1 MRVLEKKSMWWSD
14 LPRRRRAIWLAS
26 FLALCAGAVP
36 VQSASGGEARAEKRL
51 PPLEVSVDLDEVD
64 LERGE
69 LTVRMSRA
77 AGMVKIKVLGASG
90 AVIDEVEERF
100 AGAPPRSPLKVQW
113 SPGSEPVARIEVFGH
128 DEHGYYK
135 GVAITPWSFD
145 IPHDDVIF
153 ETDSAQLRASEV
165 GKLQASL
172 ALIKKELPRARHL
185 GKVTLFILAH
195 TDTVGSADYNLRLS
209 TRRAQAIA
217 RWFRQQGLQI
227 PMAYDGV
234 GEKAL
239 KVKTADEVDEPRNR
253 RVDYM
258 LGVEPPRFK
267 KSGVTPSWKP
277 I

>member
-1 MRVLEKKSMWWSD
+1 MRWSD
-14 LPRRRRAIWLAS
+14 VCRRSRAVLLA
-26 FLALCAGAVP
+26 ALSAVCAGAVSVP
-36 VQSASGGEARAEKRL
+36 AALADEAPAPKRL
-51 PPLEVSVDLDEVD
+51 PPLEVSLDLNEVD

-69 LTVRMSRA
+69 LTVRMSRSA
-77 AGMVKIKVLGASG
+77 AMVKVKVLGASG
-90 AVIDEVEERF
+90 AVIDEVERSF
-100 AGAPPRSPLKVQW
+100 AGAPARSPLEVQW
-113 SPGSEPVARIEVFGH
+113 SPGSEPVARIEVFGY
-128 DEHGYYK
+128 DQLGYYK

-145 IPHDDVIF
+145 IPHEDVIF
-153 ETDSAQLRASEV
+153 ETDSAEIRPSEA
-165 GKLQASL
+165 GKLKASL

-185 GKVTLFILAH
+185 GKLTLFILAH

-217 RWFRQQGLQI
+217 RWFREQGLQI

-239 KVKTADEVDEPRNR
+239 KVKTADEVDEPQNR

-258 LGVEPPRFK
+258 LSVEPPRFK
-267 KSGVTPSWKP
+267 KSGAAPSWKT

>member
-1 MRVLEKKSMWWSD
+1 MRWSD
-14 LPRRRRAIWLAS
+14 ISRRSGAVWIAS
-26 FLALCAGAVP
+26 SLALCAGTAPVP
-36 VQSASGGEARAEKRL
+36 RASADEPTAAEPL
-51 PPLEVSVDLDEVD
+51 PPLELSLDLDEVD

-69 LTVRMSRA
+69 LTVRMSRRA
-77 AGMVKIKVLGASG
+77 AMVKIKVLGVSG
-90 AVIDEVEERF
+90 AVIAEVEQSF
-100 AGAPPRSPLKVQW
+100 AGAAPRSPLKVRW
-113 SPGSEPVARIEVFGH
+113 SPGSEAVARIEVFGH

-145 IPHDDVIF
+145 IPHEDVIF
-153 ETDSAQLRASEV
+153 ETDSAEIRPSEA
-165 GKLQASL
+165 GKLKASL

-217 RWFRQQGLQI
+217 RWFRQQGLRI

-239 KVKTADEVDEPRNR
+239 KVKTADEVDEPKNR

-258 LGVEPPRFK
+258 LSVEPPRFK
-267 KSGVTPSWKP
+267 KSGAAPSWKT

>member
-1 MRVLEKKSMWWSD
+1 MRWNDTFRRSRSVLLVSLST
-14 LPRRRRAIWLAS
+14 
-26 FLALCAGAVP
+26 LCATAAP
-36 VQSASGGEARAEKRL
+36 VLVAPGEVRAAEQRL
-51 PPLEVSVDLDEVD
+51 PPLEVSLNLDEVD

-69 LTVRMSRA
+69 LTVRMSRSA
-77 AGMVKIKVLGASG
+77 AMVKVKVLGASG
-90 AVIDEVEERF
+90 AVLDQVEQSF

-113 SPGSEPVARIEVFGH
+113 SPGSEPVARIEVFAH

-145 IPHDDVIF
+145 IPHEDVIF
-153 ETDSAQLRASEV
+153 ETDSAEIRPSEA
-165 GKLQASL
+165 GKLRASL
-172 ALIKKELPRARHL
+172 ALIKNELPRARHL

-239 KVKTADEVDEPRNR
+239 KVKTADEVAEPENR

-258 LGVEPPRFK
+258 LSVEPPRFK
-267 KSGVTPSWKP
+267 KSGAAPSWKT